1 MSKKKSTPIA
11 ILKSLEPF
19 LKKSGENFISIE
31 SKEDLI
37 RFSDFDE
44 DSDFYF
50 HIKQY
55 ALKSNK
61 YQVYIVYKPFT
72 EQSVDKREMWVESNK
87 IDSYFQSW
95 VNLLKMYDTVQSPF
109 DDPIIESFKEDYYTE
124 FEIIHE
130 DVNKP
135 LKPKQILLIDSYF
148 EKVEERIEKHI
159 TDSNANEIA
168 EIKSD
173 ITELRENLSVKAKS
187 WVINKVCWIWA
198 KMTKLGPK
206 LMKDFVDEGNK
217 QIVKEGVKQLI
228 EIGKSAIM

>member
-1 MSKKKSTPIA
+1 MSKKKSTPIT

-19 LKKSGENFISIE
+19 LKKSGENFISTE

-37 RFSDFDE
+37 RFSDIDE
-44 DSDFYF
+44 ESDFYF

-61 YQVYIVYKPFT
+61 YQVYIDYKPFT
-72 EQSVDKREMWVESNK
+72 ELSVDKREMWVDSNK
-87 IDSYFQSW
+87 IDNYFQAW
-95 VNLLKMYDTVQSPF
+95 VTLLKMYDTVQSPF
-109 DDPIIESFKEDYYTE
+109 DDPIIESFKEEYYTE
-124 FEIIHE
+124 FEIIDE
-130 DVNKP
+130 DVSKP

-173 ITELRENLSVKAKS
+173 ITELRKNLSVKAKS
-187 WVINKVCWIWA
+187 WVVNKICWIWA

-228 EIGKSAIM
+228 ELGKNAIM